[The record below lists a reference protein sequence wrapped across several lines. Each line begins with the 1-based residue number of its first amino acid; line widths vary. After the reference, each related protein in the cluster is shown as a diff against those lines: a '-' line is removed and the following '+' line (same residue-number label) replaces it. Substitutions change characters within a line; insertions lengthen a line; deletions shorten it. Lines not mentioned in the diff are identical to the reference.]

1 MTCIQATSLC
11 ANLPT
16 RPLSKLQP
24 SPPFQTFFRPTKTHN
39 QKLCTSL
46 KRLPLCLIGGKDRAE
61 DERATWK
68 SFGKA
73 MEKFSKGQ
81 SIEDVLR
88 QQMENKDYHV
98 GGNGSKNPPCGGGGG
113 GGGGGGRDSFEGSSE
128 DEGVMN
134 ETMQVI
140 LATIGFIFLY
150 IYIIRG
156 EELTR
161 LGKDYIR
168 GLISIA
174 TMLIRNI
181 IHQPRALPSTVV
193 RLVFGMHWQTIV
205 TTILASSYSSITKNF
220 RQVFLQCGAKD
231 MVEIF
236 NIHNSLEIWLNQ
248 LLDYNSDMN
257 I

>member
-1 MTCIQATSLC
+1 MTCIQATGLC

-16 RPLSKLQP
+16 RPLSKHRP
-24 SPPFQTFFRPTKTHN
+24 SPPFQIFFKPTKTHN
-39 QKLCTSL
+39 QKLCASL
-46 KRLPLCLIGGKDRAE
+46 KRTPLCLMGGKDRAE
-61 DERATWK
+61 DEGAAWK

-88 QQMENKDYHV
+88 QQVENKEYHV
-98 GGNGSKNPPCGGGGG
+98 GGNGGKNPPRGR
-113 GGGGGGRDSFEGSSE
+113 GGGGRDGSGGSSE

-168 GLISIA
+168 YLYGGHKSIRLKNAMYSWERFWKQLGEKVMYDKNWLEKLIIN
-174 TMLIRNI
+174 T
-181 IHQPRALPSTVV
+181 
-193 RLVFGMHWQTIV
+193 QT
-205 TTILASSYSSITKNF
+205 
-220 RQVFLQCGAKD
+220 
-231 MVEIF
+231 
-236 NIHNSLEIWLNQ
+236 W
-248 LLDYNSDMN
+248 YNSPDKYRLFLRSHMASKSDD
-257 I
+257 